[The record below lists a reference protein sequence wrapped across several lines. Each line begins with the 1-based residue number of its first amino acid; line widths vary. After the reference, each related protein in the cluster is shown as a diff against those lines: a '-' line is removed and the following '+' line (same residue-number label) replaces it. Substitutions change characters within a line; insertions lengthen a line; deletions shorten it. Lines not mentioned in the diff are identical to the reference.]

1 MFRSGPGTVCLCVRS
16 EMSLLTW
23 RVRLCGDGVLVFIGM
38 EWRCCLFMCI
48 YARLRSEFS
57 IYDVLLRARGKM
69 ILYLV
74 LMW

>member
-38 EWRCCLFMCI
+38 EWRCCLLCAF
-48 YARLRSEFS
+48 
-57 IYDVLLRARGKM
+57 LLDFGVNLAPMTYYYGRVVK
-69 ILYLV
+69 
-74 LMW
+74 